1 MLPSTVALR
10 LLSSLLFVSSASAVN
25 LFVASYD
32 GNLTTLSLT
41 PSISTVQ
48 WAPQKPFGWPFG
60 HHPPGPSTS
69 TQWTYSLNTI
79 STFNTTTASPSWLLL
94 NKQNNLLYLIDENV
108 VAGNGTVVTY
118 STASGTP
125 SEVHRT
131 IAPEGG
137 VYAVFY
143 NSGSA
148 MAIPHYTGSRLLSY
162 AIDSTG
168 TLKLLQSLSFTLPHP
183 GVVPNRQDAPHP
195 HETLLDPSGR
205 FILVPDLGSDLVRI
219 FSINASSALL
229 TETEPLVA
237 APGSGP
243 RHAAFTLDPIS
254 GNYIFYLVGE
264 ITATV
269 TAYRVSYPSS
279 GGMTFTPL
287 PDGVYP
293 SLGPGHPVP
302 ATTTGESTGVTAEIA
317 LSPDGKF
324 VIASNRRD
332 LSFNATTPPSDSL
345 ATWAITST
353 KDAGPG
359 ALDFQG
365 LSPAGG
371 SYPRQFA
378 INKAGD
384 LIAVGLQMTGRVVV
398 FERDV
403 DSGMFG
409 KEVGSV
415 EGLGGVTCIVW
426 DE

>member
-1 MLPSTVALR
+1 M
-10 LLSSLLFVSSASAVN
+10 SSASAVN

-32 GNLTTLSLT
+32 GNITTLSLT
-41 PSISTVQ
+41 PSISVVQ
-48 WAPQKPFGWPFG
+48 SAPQKPFGWPFG
-60 HHPPGPSTS
+60 YNPSKPGATT
-69 TQWTYSLNTI
+69 TQWTYSLSTI
-79 STFNTTTASPSWLLL
+79 STFNTSTTSPSWLLL

-108 VAGNGTVVTY
+108 VAGNGTIVSY
-118 STASGTP
+118 STASGLP
-125 SEVHRT
+125 LEVHRT
-131 IAPEGG
+131 VAPEGG
-137 VYAVFY
+137 VHAVFY

-168 TLKLLQSLSFTLPHP
+168 NMKLLQSLSFTLPHP

-195 HETLLDPSGR
+195 HETLLDPSGK

-219 FSINASSALL
+219 FAINATTAFL
-229 TETEPLVA
+229 TEVAPLVA
-237 APGSGP
+237 AAGSGP

-254 GNYIFYLVGE
+254 GSYVFYLVGE

-269 TAYRVSYPSS
+269 TAYRVSYPAS
-279 GGMTFTPL
+279 GGMSFAL
-287 PDGVYP
+287 LNGGVYP
-293 SLGPGHPVP
+293 SLGAGHPVP

-332 LSFNATTPPSDSL
+332 LSFNATTRPISYPIASDSL

-353 KDAGPG
+353 TDGGAGP
-359 ALDFQG
+359 LDFQG

-371 SYPRQFA
+371 SYPRDFA

-384 LIAVGLQMTGRVVV
+384 LIAVGLQQTGRVVV

-403 DSGMFG
+403 DTGVFG
-409 KEVGSV
+409 EEVGSV
-415 EGLGGVTCIVW
+415 DGLGGVTCVVW

>member
-1 MLPSTVALR
+1 
-10 LLSSLLFVSSASAVN
+10 LS
-25 LFVASYD
+25 
-32 GNLTTLSLT
+32 
-41 PSISTVQ
+41 
-48 WAPQKPFGWPFG
+48 
-60 HHPPGPSTS
+60 
-69 TQWTYSLNTI
+69 TI
-79 STFNTTTASPSWLLL
+79 STFNTTTASPSWLLF

-108 VAGNGTVVTY
+108 VAGNGTVVAY

-137 VYAVFY
+137 VHAVFY

-162 AIDSTG
+162 TINALG
-168 TLKLLQSLSFTLPHP
+168 NMKLIQSLSFTLPHS
-183 GVVPNRQDAPHP
+183 GVVPNRQEAPHP
-195 HETLLDPSGR
+195 HETLLDPLGK

-229 TETEPLVA
+229 TETAPLIA

-243 RHAAFTLDPIS
+243 RHGAFTLDAIS
-254 GNYIFYLVGE
+254 GSYIFYLVGE

-269 TAYRVSYPSS
+269 TAYRVSYPST
-279 GGMTFTPL
+279 GGMAFTVL
-287 PDGVYP
+287 PGGVYP

-302 ATTTGESTGVTAEIA
+302 STTTGESTGVTAEIA

-332 LSFNATTPPSDSL
+332 LSFNATTRPISYPIASDSL
-345 ATWAITST
+345 ATWAITSS
-353 KDAGPG
+353 KDAGAG
-359 ALDFQG
+359 VLDFQG

-384 LIAVGLQMTGRVVV
+384 LIAIGLQMTERVVV

-409 KEVGSV
+409 REVGSV
-415 EGLGGVTCIVW
+415 EGLGGVTCVVW